1 MYLIAIQSHA
11 VFVHMYKQPFMK
23 HLRIAII
30 RYTLQYVLSVV
41 ILLRYFAADFLV

>member
-1 MYLIAIQSHA
+1 MYLLVILLLA
-11 VFVHMYKQPFMK
+11 VFIHMYKQPFMN